1 MCPTDADSMTP
12 PPRLLTHY
20 DSSVRN
26 DISRLSVEKQTAAWI
41 ELLHPA
47 VSITRQI
54 IHLMTV
60 GGRVDFQDA
69 APSLTRLL
77 SKAKDLLMTMDIG
90 ILQMRW

>member
-1 MCPTDADSMTP
+1 MTP
-12 PPRLLTHY
+12 PPRPLTHY
-20 DSSVRN
+20 DSPVLN

-47 VSITRQI
+47 VSLTRQI

-60 GGRVDFQDA
+60 GGKVDFQDA
-69 APSLTRLL
+69 ALSLMCLL
-77 SKAKDLLMTMDIG
+77 SKAKDLLMTMDIW